1 MFFYDSTRFRRRSKN
16 LQQPVV
22 CRCLSLIKSLKHLF
36 CFFQEH
42 KYMQTQQQQQRHW
55 SPTFLF
61 YRLSKRAFFFL
72 AILLAGIREQL
83 NNLTQRLK
91 AFYYA
96 TYRPRSYVRIS
107 QQWRI
112 IFYNFKHCTT
122 FFFSFFF
129 IILLLLYFNSFVR
142 AMS

>member
-42 KYMQTQQQQQRHW
+42 KYMQTQQQQQHW

-61 YRLSKRAFFFL
+61 YRLSKRAFFFSYSL
-72 AILLAGIREQL
+72 GRDQRTTKQSDTGTKSILLCDIPTAFVREDQPAVADYFL
-83 NNLTQRLK
+83 QFQTLHN
-91 AFYYA
+91 
-96 TYRPRSYVRIS
+96 V
-107 QQWRI
+107 
-112 IFYNFKHCTT
+112 
-122 FFFSFFF
+122 FFFFF
-129 IILLLLYFNSFVR
+129 IILLLLYCNSFVR